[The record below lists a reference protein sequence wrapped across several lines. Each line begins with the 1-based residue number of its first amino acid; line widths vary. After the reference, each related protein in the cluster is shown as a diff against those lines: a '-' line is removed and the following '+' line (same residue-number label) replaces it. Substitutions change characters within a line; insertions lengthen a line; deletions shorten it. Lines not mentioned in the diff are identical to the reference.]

1 MEGYPVKIQ
10 SVLLGSFTNC
20 YFLIDEQTNH
30 MAIVDPGF
38 EAQKVIRMAKGF
50 EVDYV
55 LLTHAHFDHIS
66 AAGEVLAATG
76 AKLAAHKA
84 ALEEL
89 IHPSASVSGLFGS
102 RAPDPLTPDV
112 LLEDGDTLSVGSLT
126 VKALYTPGHSRGD
139 CCYVCSDVIFS
150 GDILFQGDV
159 GRTDLPGGSYP
170 TLLQSLQKLKKL
182 PGDYR
187 VFPGHGPETT
197 LEAERRHNSYM
208 NQVDYDSFD

>member
-1 MEGYPVKIQ
+1 M
-10 SVLLGSFTNC
+10 LGSFTNC
-20 YFLIDEQTNH
+20 YFLIDEQTGH
-30 MAIVDPGF
+30 VAIVDPGF
-38 EAQKVIRMAKGF
+38 EAQKVIRMTKGYK
-50 EVDYV
+50 VDVV

-66 AAGEVLAATG
+66 AVGEVLAATG
-76 AKLAAHKA
+76 AKLAAHEA

-89 IHPSASVSGLFGS
+89 THPQASVSGLFGS
-102 RAPDPLTPDV
+102 RAPDPLKPDILLKDGDV
-112 LLEDGDTLSVGSLT
+112 LQVGNLEI
-126 VKALYTPGHSRGD
+126 KALYTPGHSHGD
-139 CCYVCSDVIFS
+139 CCYLCNDVIFS

-170 TLLQSLQKLKKL
+170 ALLKSLQKLKQL

-208 NQVDYDSFD
+208 NQVDYDSID